1 MFDRKLHYLTLCFLC
16 LYLLQCNSY
25 AQNSTNSQDLIH
37 LGDLID
43 VDVVGSTEYDWRGT
57 LNPEGY
63 LNGIEFVDEPIFG
76 LCQSEEV
83 VAAAIAKGYSKF
95 LRDPQVVVKIL
106 DRSGRPASFLYGAV
120 KKPQRFL
127 LKRQINL
134 NELIILSGGIT
145 EKASGQIQIIRP
157 QNLSCGQSEN
167 SDDKPTIESGQSSG
181 NFVTVKNET
190 GAKLF
195 NIKIND
201 LLKGEKKSNPA
212 ILNGDI
218 ITVLEADP
226 IYVIGGVAN
235 PKQINARTQ
244 MTVTRAIS
252 TAGGFSKD
260 ANTKNISVFR
270 RENGQTKIIE
280 VDFDGINSGK
290 SEDLILQKY
299 DIVEVSQ
306 SGRAKRKFPPVISSN
321 EENKKN
327 ISELPLRIIE

>member
-1 MFDRKLHYLTLCFLC
+1 MFDRKLHYLLVCFLC
-16 LYLLQCNSY
+16 LYLLQSNSY
-25 AQNSTNSQDLIH
+25 AQNTTDSQNLIH

-57 LNPEGY
+57 LNPEGF
-63 LNGIEFVDEPIFG
+63 LNGIDFVDEPIFA
-76 LCQSEEV
+76 LCQSEEA
-83 VAAAIAKGYSKF
+83 VAAAIAKGYGKF

-106 DRSGRPASFLYGAV
+106 DRNGRPPTFLYGAI
-120 KKPQRFL
+120 KKPQRFI

-145 EKASGQIQIIRP
+145 EKASGEIQIIRP
-157 QNLSCGQSEN
+157 QNLSCETGDN
-167 SDDKPTIESGQSSG
+167 SNDKKDAELSQAAEKFVAVKKES
-181 NFVTVKNET
+181 

-201 LLKGEKKSNPA
+201 LLKGEKKSNPP
-212 ILNGDI
+212 ILSGDI
-218 ITVLEADP
+218 VTVLEAEP

-244 MTVTRAIS
+244 MTVTRAIFS
-252 TAGGFSKD
+252 AGGCSKD

-280 VDFDGINSGK
+280 INFEEISSGQA
-290 SEDLILQKY
+290 EDITLQKY

-306 SGRAKRKFPPVISSN
+306 SGRAKRKFPPIINVN
-321 EENKKN
+321 DDNKKN
-327 ISELPLRIIE
+327 VSDMPVRIIE

>member
-1 MFDRKLHYLTLCFLC
+1 MFDRKLHYLIFCFLC
-16 LYLLQCNSY
+16 LFLLQSNHY
-25 AQNSTNSQDLIH
+25 AQNTTNFQDLIH

-57 LNPEGY
+57 LNPEGF
-63 LNGIEFVDEPIFG
+63 LNGVDFVDEPIFA
-76 LCQSEEV
+76 LCQGEEA

-106 DRSGRPASFLYGAV
+106 DRSGRPTTFLYGAI
-120 KKPQRFL
+120 KKPQRFI

-145 EKASGQIQIIRP
+145 EKASGEIQIIRP
-157 QNLSCGQSEN
+157 QNLSCEPSDSSNDKKDVELGQSEE
-167 SDDKPTIESGQSSG
+167 K
-181 NFVTVKNET
+181 FVTVKKET

-195 NIKIND
+195 NLKISD
-201 LLKGEKKSNPA
+201 LLKGEKKSNPV
-212 ILNGDI
+212 ILSGDI
-218 ITVLEADP
+218 VTVLEAEP

-235 PKQINARTQ
+235 PSQINARTQ
-244 MTVTRAIS
+244 MTITRAIAS
-252 TAGGFSKD
+252 VGGFSKD
-260 ANTKNISVFR
+260 ANTKNISVYR
-270 RENGQTKIIE
+270 RENGQTKILE
-280 VDFDGINSGK
+280 VNFEEISLGQ

-306 SGRAKRKFPPVISSN
+306 SGRAKRKFPPVISLN

-327 ISELPLRIIE
+327 ISEMPLRIIE